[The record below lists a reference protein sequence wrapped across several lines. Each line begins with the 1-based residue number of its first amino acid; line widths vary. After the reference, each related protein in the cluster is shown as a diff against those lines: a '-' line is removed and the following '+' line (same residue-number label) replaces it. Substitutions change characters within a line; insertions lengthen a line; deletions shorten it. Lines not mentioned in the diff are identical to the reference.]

1 MCFVFVSAGEWFF
14 FEERTAFGFTLHD
27 DSAPI
32 GVFLDGGCGVDDRGR
47 GGKFTLRLQI
57 RFMLQKK
64 TRTIPLLYPVIQ
76 RDRLN
81 IHATSLTML
90 PYCICFLGSLPLP
103 VQTADIICTETNK
116 KDCTW
121 LREFSPCSCLTTM
134 PCSAWVLL
142 STTYKPFSPLQADRI
157 KGLPDIITP
166 DNLTNPLNM
175 SYWQPKRI
183 FLYWK
188 SWLSIWMA
196 HLAIPAVSYFWESL
210 YSAARL

>member
-1 MCFVFVSAGEWFF
+1 MSFKQSWAPHSKKHTKRNHNSFIVPFHNSSMVSRAGKIWFRRRY
-14 FEERTAFGFTLHD
+14 EYH
-27 DSAPI
+27 
-32 GVFLDGGCGVDDRGR
+32 
-47 GGKFTLRLQI
+47 
-57 RFMLQKK
+57 
-64 TRTIPLLYPVIQ
+64 
-76 RDRLN
+76 
-81 IHATSLTML
+81 
-90 PYCICFLGSLPLP
+90 FLGISFIIILVHIVIIAILVILAGITSP
-103 VQTADIICTETNK
+103 VNGETCGNTGLSPEGICLELRCTEILSK
-116 KDCTW
+116 ACTW